1 MGMSNE
7 KGLSNVLQGEFSCEE
22 AMLQSEALPNL
33 WILPAGSIPSNP
45 TDLLSS
51 PEMGKLLEVLRNRFE
66 HVVLDSPP
74 ILLMTDATVLSILS
88 DGVVLVVEGVPA
100 EAERGLDEAVDVA
113 ARLMDEGRKK
123 REAARSASRLT
134 GVPTGAKTHTYAD
147 GPNGYTITVDLTDED
162 GTFTAAGTQAV
173 TVDNV
178 PPTITGSRTFSGQFV
193 SRR

>member
-1 MGMSNE
+1 MTSAQPSEGKTCTSLNLGLALAQRRVRTLIIDADFRKPGIAAAMGMSNE

-88 DGVVLVVEGVPA
+88 DGVVLVVEGGVTPL
-100 EAERGLDEAVDVA
+100 GAVLRA
-113 ARLMDEGRKK
+113 
-123 REAARSASRLT
+123 
-134 GVPTGAKTHTYAD
+134 
-147 GPNGYTITVDLTDED
+147 
-162 GTFTAAGTQAV
+162 
-173 TVDNV
+173 
-178 PPTITGSRTFSGQFV
+178 
-193 SRR
+193 